1 MFKTLSHLQN
11 KSISGIYLFDKFI
24 FFKFTHTLQL
34 LLLTLVMTACKPQ
47 FEVAESRKNLTMPSL
62 MDKERFVNE
71 LPVLEYV
78 SVKPKY
84 DKMGYILPSLSYI
97 FVIDKE
103 GKISSGKISSQ
114 SDSSLSFFNTY
125 IKNVF
130 NHYKWKP
137 AYYNSDRSKKLSSTV
152 QLTIYNHSESNR
164 VNATFRLF
172 YLPEIELP
180 QDVQLQKNFI
190 SKFSV
195 KYNKR

>member
-1 MFKTLSHLQN
+1 MFKTFSHWQK
-11 KSISGIYLFDKFI
+11 KSVSGNHLFDKFK
-24 FFKFTHTLQL
+24 FFKSNPISQL
-34 LLLTLVMTACKPQ
+34 TLLTLFFMACKPQ
-47 FEVAESRKNLTMPSL
+47 FKVAESRKNLTMPSL
-62 MDKERFVNE
+62 MEKEKFVNE

-78 SVKPKY
+78 SVKPEY

-114 SDSSLSFFNTY
+114 PDSSLSFFSTY

-137 AYYNSDRSKKLSSTV
+137 AYYNNDKSKKLSSTV
-152 QLTIYNHSESNR
+152 ELTIYNHSESNR
-164 VNATFRLF
+164 VDATFRLF
-172 YLPEIELP
+172 FLPEVELP
-180 QDVQLQKNFI
+180 QDVQLQRNFI

-195 KYNKR
+195 RYRK